1 MIKKEKGATL
11 GIVIVLILFLSLI
24 AFLIMSM
31 ATIVSFTVIKNEKL
45 ADAEIRLQ
53 SEAQK
58 YLNQLTIVTYK
69 TYYYDN
75 VNEENY
81 LATLTEQV
89 TSIINDEYE
98 ATYDEENQVFT
109 FILKDETL
117 TVKVMFYDVENQFTF
132 ILKDETINKT
142 LTVEVK
148 FYDYKEVDVNKA
160 NPFYKILCWESES
173 IKVENPG
180 GE

>member
-53 SEAQK
+53 IKAQE
-58 YLNQLTIVTYK
+58 YLNQLTQVTYE
-69 TYYYDN
+69 TYYVDK
-75 VNEENY
+75 VNKDDY

-89 TSIINDEYE
+89 TSIIKEEYE
-98 ATYDEENQVFT
+98 ATYDVENQV
-109 FILKDETL
+109 
-117 TVKVMFYDVENQFTF
+117 FTF

-142 LTVEVK
+142 LTVKVK
-148 FYDYKEVDVNKA
+148 FYDYKDVDVNKA